1 MSREIFIVML
11 FQLNGYE
18 EATKQ
23 FKTWDED
30 DPKWKS
36 YLGLAKKMV
45 TDSNAVAQEKG
56 LECCLAFA
64 ENCKAA
70 TKTTAEVIDGLVSKC
85 VAAPKVKTKDYATQI
100 CLMFCEIETHEKV
113 IEQLLAGFSNKNP
126 KVDIETS

>member
-1 MSREIFIVML
+1 M
-11 FQLNGYE
+11 NGYE

-23 FKTWDED
+23 FRTWDED

-64 ENCKAA
+64 ENCK
-70 TKTTAEVIDGLVSKC
+70 T
-85 VAAPKVKTKDYATQI
+85 APKTGGEV
-100 CLMFCEIETHEKV
+100 
-113 IEQLLAGFSNKNP
+113 
-126 KVDIETS
+126 